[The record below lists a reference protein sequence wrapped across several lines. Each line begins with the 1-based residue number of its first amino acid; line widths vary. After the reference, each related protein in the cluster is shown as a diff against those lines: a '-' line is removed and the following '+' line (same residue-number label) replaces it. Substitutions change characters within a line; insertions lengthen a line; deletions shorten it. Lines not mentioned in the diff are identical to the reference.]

1 MFFVFVVSSHISAQ
15 LIPACEVDMP
25 LEVLIENLVSPI
37 TLAFLLG
44 MIATIIR
51 SDLEIPEPVIKIFAI
66 FLLFSI
72 GLQGGQELA
81 GVAFE
86 DIANGLGVI
95 AALIVV
101 LPLIAFLVAKF
112 VLRLDIPN
120 AAGVAALYGSVSSVT
135 FVVSRAYAESKGTPM
150 DGYVTGLVALMEL
163 AILVALFYGRFAL
176 SRSNGDRGKLTAI
189 LMETLRGRGL
199 VLLGGGL
206 LIGGLIGDK
215 NFARIEPFFVDLFR
229 GVLVLFLLE
238 MGMTAARQLKDF
250 AKVGPAMAVF
260 GIVMPMFH
268 GALATGLATWAGL
281 PLGSAF
287 VIGAVAASAS
297 YIDAPAA
304 VRATFPSANP
314 GIYLTA
320 SLGITFPFML
330 IVGVPM
336 VYQMAVLWSSLL
348 GAD

>member
-1 MFFVFVVSSHISAQ
+1 MPIDVLLQ
-15 LIPACEVDMP
+15 NLI
-25 LEVLIENLVSPI
+25 SPI
-37 TLAFLLG
+37 TLAFMLG
-44 MIATIIR
+44 MVATFIR

-81 GVAFE
+81 SVQFA
-86 DIANGLGVI
+86 DIANGLGVA
-95 AALIVV
+95 AALIFV
-101 LPLIAFLVAKF
+101 LPLIAFIIAKTI
-112 VLRLDIPN
+112 LRLDTPN

-135 FVVSRAYAESKGTPM
+135 FVVARSYADTQGTPM
-150 DGYVTGLVALMEL
+150 EGYVTGLVALMEL

-176 SRSNGDRGKLTAI
+176 SRASGERGKLTSI

-206 LIGGLIGDK
+206 LIGGVIGEK
-215 NFARIEPFFVDLFR
+215 NFERIEPFFVDLFR

-238 MGMTAARQLKDF
+238 MGMAAARQLKEF
-250 AKVGPAMAVF
+250 AKVGLMMGVF
-260 GIVMPMFH
+260 GILVPMMN
-268 GALATGLATWAGL
+268 GALATFLATWAGL

-287 VIGAVAASAS
+287 VLGAVAASAS

-314 GIYLTA
+314 GIYLTS

-330 IVGVPM
+330 IIGVPI
-336 VYQMAVLWSSLL
+336 VYQMAVFWRPIFGLS
-348 GAD
+348 